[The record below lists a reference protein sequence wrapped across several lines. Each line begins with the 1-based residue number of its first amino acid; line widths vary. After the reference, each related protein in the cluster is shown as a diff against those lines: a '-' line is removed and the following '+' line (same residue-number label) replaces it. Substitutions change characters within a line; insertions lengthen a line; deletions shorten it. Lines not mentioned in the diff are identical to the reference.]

1 VTTEADSLARAAEAL
16 ARAAAARYPRPAR
29 LATAPGATYV
39 GHRLSPP
46 RYIGDQGGA
55 PDSIR
60 GLCYTRCCA
69 AALEALTAAH
79 LAAVTPSPDGGQH
92 PAAEP
97 PGHVIPPRRRRAAQT
112 YTQTPDEPARLEV
125 RARALR
131 TDVDWM
137 GP

>member
-1 VTTEADSLARAAEAL
+1 MTTEADSLARAAEAL

-46 RYIGDQGGA
+46 RYVGDQGGA

-97 PGHVIPPRRRRAAQT
+97 PGHVIPPRRRRAAPPT
-112 YTQTPDEPARLEV
+112 W
-125 RARALR
+125 
-131 TDVDWM
+131 DWM